1 MTTTS
6 SSSPQ
11 TMTRQMVLAHVALSV
26 TNLERARTFYVDVLG
41 LEEVRRPVFSVP
53 GAWLTTG
60 AGMIH
65 LALVAS
71 IPEPRDKV
79 AHFALQVPTDQIGPL
94 AQAVVHGGGSV
105 VMAPC
110 EREDLGLIVTSAIL
124 RDTEGNKFELTDLGE
139 PTP

>member
-1 MTTTS
+1 
-6 SSSPQ
+6 
-11 TMTRQMVLAHVALSV
+11 MVLAHVAISV
-26 TNLERARTFYVDVLG
+26 LDLERARTFYVDVLG
-41 LEEVRRPVFSVP
+41 LEAVPRPEFSVP

-65 LALVAS
+65 LAQVDA

-79 AHFALQVPTDQIGPL
+79 SHFALQVPTDQIAGL
-94 AQAVVHGGGSV
+94 TRAVVDGGGSV
-105 VMAPC
+105 LMSPR
-110 EREDLGLIVTSAIL
+110 ERTDLGLLVTSAIL

>member
-6 SSSPQ
+6 SSAQQ
-11 TMTRQMVLAHVALSV
+11 TMTRQVVLAHVALSV
-26 TNLERARTFYVDVLG
+26 IDLERARTFYVDVLG
-41 LEEVRRPVFSVP
+41 LQEVARPEFSVP

-65 LALVAS
+65 LAQVAS

-79 AHFALQVPTDQIGPL
+79 AHFALQVPTDQIADL
-94 AQAVVHGGGSV
+94 TQAVVAGGGSV
-105 VMAPC
+105 LMAPAT
-110 EREDLGLIVTSAIL
+110 RTDLGALVTSAIL